1 MFSIDTVVNTAVK
14 NTKQFLSYVEH
25 DKLRADLEAVV
36 EAQAEFAKTFYATG
50 KQVADNAVE
59 CAKTDMAQW
68 DITKIFTPKKS
79 K

>member
-36 EAQAEFAKTFYATG
+36 EAQAEFTKTVYNTAKQMSDT
-50 KQVADNAVE
+50 AVE
-59 CAKTDMAQW
+59 GVKTDVAQW
-68 DITKIFTPKKS
+68 DFAKMFAPKQS

>member
-25 DKLRADLEAVV
+25 EKIRKDLEAVV
-36 EAQAEFAKTFYATG
+36 EAQAEFAKTVYNTA
-50 KQVADNAVE
+50 KQMSDAAVE
-59 CAKTDMAQW
+59 GVKTDLAQW
-68 DITKIFTPKKS
+68 EITKIFTPKKS

>member
-36 EAQAEFAKTFYATG
+36 DAQAEFTKTFYNTG
-50 KQVADNAVE
+50 KQVADAAVE
-59 CAKTDMAQW
+59 GVKTDVAQW
-68 DITKIFTPKKS
+68 DFAKMFAPKKS